1 MMHNKCYRMVT
12 NIRYND
18 VDSITCWTLNVLL
31 YSLYKEKPGHK
42 KKSCSKRSKAG
53 FITYIFV
60 TKEFNF
66 KNVLWSN
73 RERERNVSLQS
84 FGSCSYIER
93 SLSNLILHR
102 NPTTWVTWFKTGHS
116 GTLAGR
122 IAAVRGLRLL
132 LKAVGLW
139 TGLLKHEPSGR
150 SYVSSRK
157 KENTIIKKI

>member
-1 MMHNKCYRMVT
+1 MHNKCFTMVT

-18 VDSITCWTLNVLL
+18 VDSITCYTLNVLF
-31 YSLYKEKPGHK
+31 YSLYKEKQGHE
-42 KKSCSKRSKAG
+42 KKSCSKRSKAD
-53 FITYIFV
+53 FITYTFV

-73 RERERNVSLQS
+73 RERERNVSLHS

-93 SLSNLILHR
+93 SLSNHLLQR

-150 SYVSSRK
+150 SYASSRK
-157 KENTIIKKI
+157 KENTIIKTI

>member
-1 MMHNKCYRMVT
+1 MHNKCFRVVT

-18 VDSITCWTLNVLL
+18 VDSVTCWNLNVLF
-31 YSLYKEKPGHK
+31 YSLYQEKQGHK
-42 KKSCSKRSKAG
+42 NKSCSKRSKAD
-53 FITYIFV
+53 FITYTFV

-73 RERERNVSLQS
+73 RERERNVSLHS

-93 SLSNLILHR
+93 SLSNHIPQR
-102 NPTTWVTWFKTGHS
+102 NSTTWVTWFKTGHS

-157 KENTIIKKI
+157 KENTIFKKT